1 MKNYFEKIKHK
12 LTEQI
17 KIEMID
23 IIDNSDKHKS
33 HKFFDPQKLHLHLKL
48 KSIYL
53 YSLSRLDAQKLVMN
67 ILKDDLK
74 EKIHALE
81 ISIEK

>member
-1 MKNYFEKIKHK
+1 MKNYFEEIKRK
-12 LTEQI
+12 LSEQI

-23 IIDNSDKHKS
+23 IIDNSNKHKS
-33 HKFFDPQKLHLHLKL
+33 HKFFDPQKLHLHLKI

-53 YSLSRLDAQKLVMN
+53 NSFSRLDAHKLIMN

-74 EKIHALE
+74 KKIHALE

>member
-1 MKNYFEKIKHK
+1 MKNYFEEIKRK
-12 LTEQI
+12 LSEQI
-17 KIEMID
+17 KIEMIEV
-23 IIDNSDKHKS
+23 IDNSDKHKS
-33 HKFFDPQKLHLHLKL
+33 HKFFDPQKLNLHLKI

-53 YSLSRLDAQKLVMN
+53 NSFSRLDAQKLIMN

-74 EKIHALE
+74 KKIHALE